1 MFSWSWALFTI
12 NQKEKSTFPP
22 HKFKPI
28 QMTKRGNILSSQPPI
43 SSHPYQVAAHITLKS
58 NYCCV
63 SCSPTIWK
71 HLLKPCKPYLC
82 PLEDT
87 LSRSFKTQMGEVPP
101 LYCGTKISIK
111 FGIHSAH
118 ITFAVLQVRI
128 LLSFIQ
134 RNKQTC
140 KIYDAIQQYWGA
152 NVRCLFCVFF
162 RSRSVSAAWRW
173 WMQYVVEPS
182 WL

>member
-1 MFSWSWALFTI
+1 
-12 NQKEKSTFPP
+12 
-22 HKFKPI
+22 
-28 QMTKRGNILSSQPPI
+28 MTKRERTFCPL
-43 SSHPYQVAAHITLKS
+43 SHPYQVAAHITLNS
-58 NYCCV
+58 NYLCV

-82 PLEDT
+82 PPEDK
-87 LSRSFKTQMGEVPP
+87 LSLSLKTQKGEVLP
-101 LYCGTKISIK
+101 LYCGMNISIK

-128 LLSFIQ
+128 SLSFI
-134 RNKQTC
+134 RWNEQTC

-152 NVRCLFCVFF
+152 NVRCVFRVLL

-173 WMQYVVEPS
+173 WMRCVVEPS